1 MAFLI
6 GIELCLSFIC
16 TIQLSRDLESVW
28 LRVKLGSNSLDSVN
42 ISKTF
47 VNQFVTFNENWAN
60 NFRLLE
66 ECVSYDIKKY
76 LGVP

>member
-1 MAFLI
+1 M
-6 GIELCLSFIC
+6 FI
-16 TIQLSRDLESVW
+16 IYMYNPIIKGPMESVW